1 MSSVTDSKT
10 KLTPKR
16 LFNILAFAEAVTWS
30 LLIAGLIARATI
42 GIPAELFTLVGGTHG
57 LVFLSYGVM
66 AALVGVNNRWHI
78 AKTVLAVGLAIVPFA
93 TVPFERFVSKRGLL
107 EGSWRTEES
116 ADPRDNNWF
125 DSLYRWFIKRPALLF
140 VVLIVVVAI
149 IFATL
154 LFLGPPG
161 GSKN

>member
-1 MSSVTDSKT
+1 MSSVTNS

-16 LFNILAFAEAVTWS
+16 LFKVLALAEAVTWT
-30 LLIAGLIARATI
+30 LLISGLIARATI

-57 LVFLSYGVM
+57 FVFLSYGVM

-78 AKTVLAVGLAIVPFA
+78 ARTVLAVALAIVPFA
-93 TVPFERFVSKRGLL
+93 TVPFERFVNKRGLL
-107 EGSWRTEES
+107 EGAWRTEKS
-116 ADPRDNNWF
+116 SDPRDQNWF
-125 DSLYRWFIKRPALLF
+125 DSLFRWFIKRPILLF
-140 VVLIVVVAI
+140 LVLAVVVAI

-154 LFLGPPG
+154 LYLGPPG